1 MDSVFQ
7 ITSFLFLPLLS
18 FLILIFFG
26 KNKFKDKSHLV
37 SLPLIGLMLL
47 NAFYYFICSLRSDDF
62 NIMNSFSWLDS
73 GNFNINLGYHI
84 DNISA
89 IMLLVVALIS
99 FLVHLYSTEYM
110 KDDPRYSR
118 YYAFLGIFTFSMN
131 GIVLADTLVMMYI
144 FWELVGLSSFLL
156 IGFWFEKNSAANA
169 SKKAFLTN
177 RVGDIGMFIG
187 IMILFFEVDSFNI
200 IEITNR
206 VSHMDHN
213 LLTLAGILVF
223 MGAIGKSAQFP
234 LHIWLPDAMEGP
246 TPVSALIHAAT
257 MVAAGV
263 YMTFRIFPFLTSHAL
278 MFIAIIGAITA
289 LMAAIIAITQTDIKR
304 VLAYSTVSQLGYMV
318 MALGVGVPQ
327 AAFFH
332 LTTHAMFKACLF
344 LASGSV
350 IHAMHH
356 SLHHLHDHDTDPQDM
371 RNMGGLRKK
380 MPITFLAMLITTLA
394 ISGVPFFS
402 GFLSKDMVLAGS
414 LTYYFEHGGWTVFLP
429 IAGFGAAIITAF
441 YMFRLI
447 FMTFYGKPAN
457 NKIYEHIHES
467 PKPMT
472 IPLILLSVLSFAFIF
487 SLNPFDGSHGWF
499 AHQVPFGSN
508 PNHITYNVTFD
519 SEHEHE
525 EHLDKGSHEHV
536 PNNIEIPNA
545 IQDIYSPNNKPSAD
559 TEHGEHHAHHSLG
572 ESHEH
577 YYQEH
582 FEHEVHHNHNL
593 TMALS
598 LLVAFLGILCSAV
611 FYYFKKVNVS
621 TISSVLNK
629 FKLYNLSLN
638 KFYIDELYNT
648 FMYKPFFKLTK
659 ISSFID
665 WNIYDQKIVDAW
677 GWITLKI
684 SKYSGKGDYSILD
697 QKIIDGTAHLT
708 NFASKK
714 LRKTQ
719 SGVIQNYL
727 MGILVFVVL
736 IIIIFNQ
743 IL

>member
-1 MDSVFQ
+1 METNILQ
-7 ITSFLFLPLLS
+7 ISSFLILPLLS
-18 FLILIFFG
+18 FVILIFFG
-26 KNKFKDKSHLV
+26 KRIKNNSHFV
-37 SLPLIGLMLL
+37 ALPIIGLMLINSIYIL
-47 NAFYYFICSLRSDDF
+47 FKSVKTEGYLEFYQF
-62 NIMNSFSWLDS
+62 NWMDTGSFKID
-73 GNFNINLGYHI
+73 LGYYI

-89 IMLLVVALIS
+89 IMLLVVSLIS

-110 KDDPRYSR
+110 KGDVRYSR

-131 GIVLADTLVMMYI
+131 GIVLADSLIMMYI

-156 IGFWFEKNSAANA
+156 IGFWFEKNSAASA

-177 RVGDIGMFIG
+177 RVGDIGMFLG
-187 IMILFFEVDSFNI
+187 IMILFFNIGSFNI
-200 IEITNR
+200 NTIISNID
-206 VSHMDHN
+206 SIDPG
-213 LLTLAGILVF
+213 LLTIAGILVF

-263 YMTFRIFPFLTSHAL
+263 YMCFRIFPFLTADAL
-278 MFIAIIGAITA
+278 MFVAIIGGITA

-318 MALGVGVPQ
+318 MAIGVGVPQ

-356 SLHHLHDHDTDPQDM
+356 SLHHLNDHTTDPQDM

-394 ISGVPFFS
+394 ISGVPLFS

-414 LTYYFEHGGWTVFLP
+414 LTYFFEHGGWTIFLP

-457 NKIYEHIHES
+457 EKIYEHIHES

-487 SLNPFDGSHGWF
+487 SLNPLDGSHGWF
-499 AHQVPFGSN
+499 AHQVPDGSN
-508 PNHITYNVTFD
+508 TNHITHNMTFSD
-519 SEHEHE
+519 YHHEDKSIHLNENINHSNEHHSHHDQHHSHE
-525 EHLDKGSHEHV
+525 EHKIVDYHPVS
-536 PNNIEIPNA
+536 
-545 IQDIYSPNNKPSAD
+545 
-559 TEHGEHHAHHSLG
+559 
-572 ESHEH
+572 
-577 YYQEH
+577 YQEH
-582 FEHEVHHNHNL
+582 FIHEVHENHNL

-598 LLVAFLGILCSAV
+598 LLVAGIGIFLSAL
-611 FYYFKKVNVS
+611 FYLLRKINPKKLANH
-621 TISSVLNK
+621 LNRL
-629 FKLYNLSLN
+629 KLYDLSYN
-638 KFYIDELYNT
+638 KFYIDELYNLIL
-648 FMYKPFFKLTK
+648 YKPFVKITN
-659 ISSFID
+659 ISSYID
-665 WNIYDQKIVDAW
+665 WDIYDQKIVDAW

-684 SKYSGKGDYSILD
+684 SKISGESDYSILD

-708 NFASKK
+708 QFLSGK

-719 SGVIQNYL
+719 SGVIQSYL
-727 MGILVFVVL
+727 LGVLVFVVFV
-736 IIIIFNQ
+736 IIIFNQ
-743 IL
+743 I